1 MTENLSPAYNIY
13 PLQGS
18 NATGD
23 CCSKCW
29 ASVASATKKEE
40 GGGSSSSDNTKADSD
55 GKANAAKSE
64 PETVESKDV
73 VAEQPAD
80 ESKDNSK
87 TGETDNTTIVAAK
100 DDNTLTLAS
109 NTLPPKKKKKK
120 KGYKG
125 LMAGMLEG
133 TDRDIDKEKEK
144 QIKKVTGGGA
154 FQKIDKI

>member
-1 MTENLSPAYNIY
+1 M
-13 PLQGS
+13 
-18 NATGD
+18 
-23 CCSKCW
+23 
-29 ASVASATKKEE
+29 
-40 GGGSSSSDNTKADSD
+40 
-55 GKANAAKSE
+55 
-64 PETVESKDV
+64 ESKDV

-87 TGETDNTTIVAAK
+87 MGETDNTTIVAAK